1 MEKLVAKITRD
12 RDGSTIRNEVTANS
26 TNPTKDP
33 IIDSAVDPAAEPVAE
48 TGKADRVFLNIG
60 TSNEEGTNRDDDEVD
75 FTMANRPIY
84 FDKYEWVWRC
94 RVCGWEIEADE
105 DYIVGSCRNGHCV
118 ELRRVK
124 GYFPAY
130 DDSEEEKE

>member
-48 TGKADRVFLNIG
+48 TGKADRVSLNIG

-130 DDSEEEKE
+130 DDSEEEEE